1 MMVYQHIA
9 DAIKAPKIIKLEND
23 LYVARFE
30 CMKVYSTLRA
40 IETLLKRGTV
50 EPGDTLID
58 SSSGIYAYALALAC
72 HKFGLKCRI
81 IASKTVDDNLKIQ
94 LHHLG
99 AIVEPAKKAA
109 NLKMDQKNRVER
121 IQELLQEN
129 PNYHWMQQY
138 HDIIHYDGYQEFAEL
153 IQQSLNCQ
161 KLTLIGGVGSGC
173 STGGTAQHLSKL
185 GTDVKLVGIQPFGS
199 VTFGS
204 EHIHDPDIIIA
215 GIGSSIEFKNVNHSL
230 YDDIHWLSFKYSQT
244 GSVELLKRHGIFAGL
259 STGSAFCVALW
270 ERQTAPKTPCIFIAP
285 DMGYRY
291 LYDVFAHESAHN
303 FEEILPTKVNS
314 TKELRAPWC
323 YMSWPKD
330 QSGQQIGV
338 QKSA

>member
-1 MMVYQHIA
+1 MVYDHLA
-9 DAIKAPKIIKLEND
+9 DAIKTPKIIQLEEG

-30 CMKVYSTLRA
+30 CMKVYSTLKAVKSLLRA
-40 IETLLKRGTV
+40 GQIQA
-50 EPGDTLID
+50 GDTLID

-72 HKFGLKCRI
+72 HKYDLNCRI

-94 LHHLG
+94 LKHLG
-99 AIVEPAKKAA
+99 AVVEPAKKAA

-121 IQELLQEN
+121 IQELLAEH
-129 PNYHWMQQY
+129 PDYHWMQQY
-138 HDIIHYDGYQEFAEL
+138 HDIIHYDGYQEFADL
-153 IQQSLNCQ
+153 IQADLNPN

-173 STGGTAQHLSKL
+173 STGGTAKHLRKA
-185 GTDVKLVGIQPFGS
+185 GVDVKLVGIQPFGS

-215 GIGSSIEFKNVNHSL
+215 GIGSSIEFKNVDHSL

-244 GSVELLKRHGIFAGL
+244 GSVELLKRHALFAGL
-259 STGSAFCVALW
+259 SSGSAFCVSHW
-270 ERQTAPKTPCIFIAP
+270 ERKNNPNTPCLFIAP

-291 LYDVFAHESAHN
+291 LYDVFAKQPEYR
-303 FEEILPTKVNS
+303 FEDLLPSKVQK
-314 TKELRAPWC
+314 TQDLVAPWC
-323 YMSWPKD
+323 YMNWSTANITQP
-330 QSGQQIGV
+330 QET